1 MGNETEWGELS
12 FLSFE
17 YTGVKM
23 PSLGLVINWCHTGDE
38 PHYLPEKMISWNLM
52 DYETKTQDFCDL
64 LRLGD
69 HFFVILSTEG

>member
-23 PSLGLVINWCHTGDE
+23 PSLGLVIKCHTGDE

-52 DYETKTQDFCDL
+52 DYETKI
-64 LRLGD
+64 
-69 HFFVILSTEG
+69 FVIC